1 MTMLSPGER
10 RDALEARH
18 PEWISRTTAQLLDAA
33 STEFAD
39 RPFVLG
45 DDHTYTYA
53 EMQQWSIRL
62 AAGLIAIGVQPGEHV
77 AVDMANLPEKVALK
91 FAVARVGA
99 VTVSINFMLRHEEMH
114 YVLDQSDASVLIT
127 MDHFRSLD
135 YLDALDRIEPTWETR
150 AGGATLPRLR
160 HIFVFGTD
168 GPPARGRPLEDLVKL
183 GEVMTDGLVLQRTRA
198 ADPHAT
204 SDLLYT
210 SGTTGSAKGV
220 LLEHDAVLRTAYAS
234 AYTRAF
240 QDGRRILFALPIYH
254 VFGYVEATLAVLFAG
269 GAICPQAVFNADH
282 MLHSVSRHHI
292 DEMICVPAMTSVIL
306 STAREGDYDLSSLNT
321 MFSSGAAHSQGMWT
335 EIVDLLGV
343 EELYTAYGQTETT
356 ASTMCTRPGDP
367 IDRLIGTN
375 GCVKQAG
382 VAGEPDLGGALGVY
396 RVVDP
401 ASGTDVAQ
409 GEIGELLVRG
419 PLVTR
424 GYYNKPQETAETF
437 DAEGWLRTGDLGRFD
452 EQGYLVLT
460 GRRKESY
467 RCGGELVLP
476 SEVEAVLAG
485 HPAVA
490 AAHVVGVPH
499 ERMGEVGCAWIVPA
513 GESRPVPDELIEYC
527 AGRLAR
533 FKVPASVLFIEADE
547 LPMTVTGRVQKFR
560 LAERARTAFGIT
572 MATAV

>member
-1 MTMLSPGER
+1 MLSPRER
-10 RDALEARH
+10 REALETRH
-18 PEWISRTTAQLLDAA
+18 PEWVPRTTAQLLDAA
-33 STEFAD
+33 SAEFPD
-39 RPFVLG
+39 RLFVLG
-45 DDHTYTYA
+45 DDRSYTYA
-53 EMQQWSIRL
+53 EMREWSIRL
-62 AAGLIAIGVQPGEHV
+62 AAGLLAIGVQPGDHI

-99 VTVSINFMLRHEEMH
+99 VSVSINFMLRHEELH

-135 YLDALDRIEPTWETR
+135 YLDALDKIEPNWESQAR
-150 AGGATLPRLR
+150 GAMLPKLR
-160 HIFVFGTD
+160 HIFVLGTD
-168 GPPARGRPLEDLVKL
+168 GPAARGRPLEALIEL
-183 GEVMTDGLVLQRTRA
+183 GAAVADELVLQRTST

-210 SGTTGSAKGV
+210 SGTTGSPKGV
-220 LLEHDAVLRTAYAS
+220 MLEHDAVLRTAYAS

-254 VFGYVEATLAVLFAG
+254 VFGYVEATLAVLFVG
-269 GAICPQAVFNADH
+269 GAICPHAVFDAGH
-282 MLHSVSRHHI
+282 MLRSVSRHHI
-292 DEMICVPAMTSVIL
+292 NEMICVPAMTSVIL
-306 STAREGDYDLSSLNT
+306 STARKGDYDLSPLTT
-321 MFSSGAAHSQGMWT
+321 MFSSGAAHSRGMWT
-335 EIVDLLGV
+335 EMVELLGV
-343 EELYTAYGQTETT
+343 EELFTAYGQTETT
-356 ASTMCTRPGDP
+356 ASTMCTQPGDP

-382 VAGEPDLGGALGVY
+382 VASEPELGGALGVY

-401 ASGTDVAQ
+401 ASNTDVPP
-409 GEIGELLVRG
+409 GENGELLVRG

-424 GYYNKPQETAETF
+424 GYYNKPQETADAF

-476 SEVEAVLAG
+476 SEVEAVLG
-485 HPAVA
+485 SYPGVA

-499 ERMGEVGCAWIVPA
+499 ERMGEAGCAWIVPA
-513 GESRPVPDELIEYC
+513 GKDRPTPEDLIEYC
-527 AGRLAR
+527 ASRLAR

-547 LPMTVTGRVQKFR
+547 LPVTVTGRVQKFR
-560 LAERARTAFGIT
+560 LAERARSALGIT
-572 MATAV
+572 MAPAV